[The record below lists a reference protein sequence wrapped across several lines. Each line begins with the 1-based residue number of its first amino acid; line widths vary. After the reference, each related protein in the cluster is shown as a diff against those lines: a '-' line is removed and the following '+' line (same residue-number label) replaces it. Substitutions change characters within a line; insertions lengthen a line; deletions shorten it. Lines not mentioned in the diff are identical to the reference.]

1 MAKKNKSSMLS
12 PMIDVIGIGITSA
25 AVGSV
30 GSTGSTATVLNA
42 VPTVM
47 AASSLKKYSKKW
59 W

>member
-1 MAKKNKSSMLS
+1 MLS